1 MNFQALSQ
9 QNPWWTDGN
18 RLSGDQTLQ
27 EYAAQAV
34 RWAPHL
40 LDRFLLGEDRVYT
53 LRGPR
58 QVGKTTLLKLVME
71 RLVRE
76 ESVDP
81 RAVLFFSCDLLRGPR
96 ELSDL
101 VDTYLKW
108 QDPFGLKRRYILL
121 DEVSSVQDWA
131 IGVRGLANRG
141 RLRGCTMV
149 LTGSQAIDVA
159 QEVERLPGRR
169 GESANAPPED
179 LLDKVMMPMSF
190 AEYVETVR
198 PGTRQFFAKNRLHDW
213 PTRLSTLD
221 SLYSGGRSKLWSA
234 LLPLQDDLD
243 AAFRDY
249 LLTGGFPRP
258 LNDLKRTGRVSRETY
273 DLYVRALMG
282 DLARW
287 KHEERTAREILAA
300 VVEKYGNPV
309 SWRTLAV
316 ETGLASHNTAAKYV
330 SNMERTFT
338 LQTVHQYDLRRKRPA
353 PRKERKV
360 YVSDPFIFHCIRGW
374 SLGLPDPFEAAK
386 QFVGDPR
393 NRGPLLESVVADHIA
408 RIAFSAS
415 PTSIFDAY
423 QRVLF
428 WRSSKGWE
436 ADFIFKAGAN
446 IRALQVTTSRSRQGD
461 LRALRPFGGGIVLT
475 EAGEGESVPL
485 PVFLLLA

>member
-1 MNFQALSQ
+1 MNFQALAQ
-9 QNPWWTDGN
+9 QNPWWADGS

-27 EYAAQAV
+27 DYAAQVV
-34 RWAPHL
+34 RWTPRL
-40 LDRFLLGEDRVYT
+40 LDRFLLSKDRVYT

-58 QVGKTTLLKLVME
+58 QVGKTTLLKLVLD

-81 RAVLFFSCDLLRGPR
+81 RAVFYFSCDLLRGPR

-108 QDPFGLKRRYILL
+108 QGPFSLKRRYILL
-121 DEVSSVQDWA
+121 DEVSSVANWA

-141 RLRGCTMV
+141 RLRGCTLV
-149 LTGSQAIDVA
+149 LTGSQAIDVG
-159 QEVERLPGRR
+159 QQVERLPGRR
-169 GESANAPPED
+169 GESAHSPPDD

-190 AEYVETVR
+190 AEYVETVQ
-198 PGTRQFFAKNRLHDW
+198 PGMRELFAKHHLHDR
-213 PTRLSTLD
+213 PVRLSTLD
-221 SLYSGGRSKLWSA
+221 SLFSGGGSKLWSA
-234 LLPLQDDLD
+234 LLPLSDDLSP
-243 AAFRDY
+243 AFRDY
-249 LLTGGFPRP
+249 MLTGGFPRP
-258 LNDLKRTGRVSRETY
+258 LNDFKRTGRVSRETY
-273 DLYVRALMG
+273 DLYVRVLMG

-287 KHEERTAREILAA
+287 KHDERTAREILAA
-300 VVEKYGNPV
+300 VVEKYGNPI
-309 SWRTLAV
+309 SWRTLAG

-374 SLGLPDPFEAAK
+374 SLGLLDSFEAAK
-386 QFVGDPR
+386 QFIADPQS
-393 NRGPLLESVVADHIA
+393 RGPILEAIVADHLA
-408 RIAFSAS
+408 RVAFAAS

-428 WRSSKGWE
+428 WRSRKGWE
-436 ADFIFKAGAN
+436 ADFVIRVGDKP
-446 IRALQVTTSRSRQGD
+446 RALQVTASRPKQED

-475 EAGEGESVPL
+475 EEGEGDSIPL